1 VLSAEGR
8 MSAWILGLLPFVVGG
23 MMVLLNPEYIKIL
36 WTDPSGLKI
45 LRYALGMIVVG
56 VLWLRRVI
64 RIRI

>member
-1 VLSAEGR
+1 
-8 MSAWILGLLPFVVGG
+8 M
-23 MMVLLNPEYIKIL
+23 LLNPEYIKIL
-36 WTDPSGLKI
+36 WTDPSGLTI